1 MGDRNFRRS
10 VFLMIEHSRSGAIGL
25 VLNQATKTTTQ
36 ELFPE
41 WGSRTNSIPEVFV
54 GGPVEPNSC
63 LALGRFIG
71 ETSEPHHFIFS
82 NVGIID
88 LGSDPDMLPESLTEM
103 KIFSGYSGWSPMQL
117 DSELAADAWFVV
129 EADPFDVF
137 SSNHHELWSLVLRR
151 QKGPMAW
158 LANYPEDPKLN

>member
-1 MGDRNFRRS
+1 
-10 VFLMIEHSRSGAIGL
+10 
-25 VLNQATKTTTQ
+25 
-36 ELFPE
+36 
-41 WGSRTNSIPEVFV
+41 
-54 GGPVEPNSC
+54 
-63 LALGRFIG
+63 
-71 ETSEPHHFIFS
+71 
-82 NVGIID
+82 
-88 LGSDPDMLPESLTEM
+88 
-103 KIFSGYSGWSPMQL
+103 MQL